1 MSHQQVAG
9 FKSLLQRKEDLS
21 ISVSDKGGEFV
32 VLENDIQRQLTENHL
47 SSSLGVYKP
56 VPPTRKHLGHTR
68 VIARPTNMSYGRQ
81 IKSLTVR
88 LQSKANTLW
97 KKICNNRNLDKNVEV
112 ALLSSNTQ
120 LPTMYVLLKTH
131 KFRVSEISSSED
143 VIDTCKV
150 RPIVSCCNGPS
161 EKLAWLVTYILTPL
175 LQHVPSRLS
184 DIHQQ
189 LENLSTVSPEEIAGL
204 NFCSG
209 DISSLYTNINIQA
222 CIDDVIEFA
231 AENKSSLPLCGIT
244 LTDIHEI
251 LELVLGDWYFC
262 YNNRVYLQ
270 LIGLFMGCKQSPIC
284 AIIRIYSFEKRS
296 IFTDISYISVPYGR
310 YIDDAYTMT
319 RTVQLQ
325 AATNYFNSVADQDPD
340 NLLKW
345 EIDFPNNNME
355 YVPFLGTQIR
365 VDTDGTISHKFY
377 RNSQKKNITLHYNSH
392 HPLKRKV
399 EVVRNFYKIAERSS
413 SSQELAEESSTV
425 IDHLLRCNGYANP
438 RLFRETNVR
447 RPKLGYLETDCFILF
462 QVEGVKKDETVCLK
476 VLYISEFVS
485 YEILR
490 FVKRR
495 GFKVS
500 VTFTPGRKL
509 QDIFCKSRPLDGL
522 KCTSNNCNICQ
533 MLEDNVSYETSH
545 PVYMITCNLCN
556 EVYIGE
562 SSRTLSHRLSEHL
575 RYARNPNSTNY
586 RDEALAVHYRD
597 QHAGLQ
603 PSLSFKLL
611 AVELST
617 ITRKISEAL
626 YIQRF
631 NPRLNDKEECV
642 TLIRFL
648 ICS

>member
-1 MSHQQVAG
+1 M
-9 FKSLLQRKEDLS
+9 KYR
-21 ISVSDKGGEFV
+21 
-32 VLENDIQRQLTENHL
+32 
-47 SSSLGVYKP
+47 
-56 VPPTRKHLGHTR
+56 
-68 VIARPTNMSYGRQ
+68 RQ
-81 IKSLTVR
+81 IKSLTDR

-97 KKICNNRNLDKNVEV
+97 KICNNRNLNKNVEV

-143 VIDTCKV
+143 VIDTCKEV

-161 EKLAWLVTYILTPL
+161 EKLAWLITYILTPL
-175 LQHVPSRLS
+175 LQHVPSHLS
-184 DIHQQ
+184 DIHQH
-189 LENLSTVSPEEIAGL
+189 LESLSTISPEEIAGL

-231 AENKSSLPLCGIT
+231 AEHKSSLPLCGIT

-251 LELVLGDWYFC
+251 LELVLGDSYFR

-270 LIGLFMGCKQSPIC
+270 LIGLFMGCKPSPIC
-284 AIIRIYSFEKRS
+284 AIIRIYSFEKRC

-310 YIDDAYTMT
+310 YIDDAYTIT
-319 RTVQLQ
+319 RTVQ
-325 AATNYFNSVADQDPD
+325 AATDYFNSVADQDPD

-355 YVPFLGTQIR
+355 YVSFLGTQIR
-365 VDTDGTISHKFY
+365 VDTDGSISHKFC
-377 RNSQKKNITLHYNSH
+377 RKSQKKNITLHYNSY
-392 HPLKRKV
+392 HPLKTKV
-399 EVVRNFYKIAERSS
+399 EVVRNFYKTAERSS
-413 SSQELAEESSTV
+413 SSQGLAEESSTV

-447 RPKLGYLETDCFILF
+447 KPKL
-462 QVEGVKKDETVCLK
+462 EGVKKDETVCLK
-476 VLYISEFVS
+476 VPYISEFVS

-495 GFKVS
+495 GLKIS
-500 VTFTPGRKL
+500 VTFTPRRKL
-509 QDIFCKSRPLDGL
+509 QDIFCTSKPFDGS

-533 MLEDNVSYETSH
+533 MLEDNVNCETSH

-562 SSRTLSHRLSEHL
+562 SSRTLSHKFSEHL
-575 RYARNPNSTNY
+575 RYARNPNSTSY

-611 AVELST
+611 AVERST
-617 ITRKISEAL
+617 ITRKISEVL

-631 NPRLNDKEECV
+631 NLQLNDKEECV
-642 TLIRFL
+642 TLKRFL